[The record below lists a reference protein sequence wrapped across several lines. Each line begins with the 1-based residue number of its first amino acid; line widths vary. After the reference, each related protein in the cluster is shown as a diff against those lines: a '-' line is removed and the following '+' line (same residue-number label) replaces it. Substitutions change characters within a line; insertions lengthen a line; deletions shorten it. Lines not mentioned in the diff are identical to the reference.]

1 MQFELVTTMD
11 DPRHP
16 FDRPLLLAR
25 LRRAALGLPDADFL
39 LRRCAEDIAERLS
52 IVRRTFTLGADIGSR
67 HGVLA
72 STLSHLPNVATVVS
86 LDPCADLLGRAP
98 MPRVLAD
105 EEALPFADASLDLV
119 VSALSLHLVNDLPG
133 TLAQIRRA
141 LKPDGLLLASLLGGS
156 TLTELRQSWLA
167 AESEIEGG
175 ASPRVAPFL
184 DVRQAGA
191 LLQRAGFALPVVDAE
206 TVTATYP
213 SPLALMRDLRAM
225 GAANM
230 LRGRRRSTLRRETLA
245 RAVAVYEQRFAGPD
259 GRIPATFEII
269 TMTAWAPDASQ
280 PQPLRPGSATTR
292 LADALGAS
300 EPPPDRTGD

>member
-1 MQFELVTTMD
+1 MD

-16 FDRPLLLAR
+16 FDRALLLAR
-25 LRRAALGLPDADFL
+25 LRRAAPGIADADFL
-39 LRRCAEDIAERLS
+39 LERSAEDFAERLGM
-52 IVRRTFTLGADIGSR
+52 VQRTFVMGADIGSR
-67 HGVLA
+67 HGVAARALA
-72 STLSHLPNVATVVS
+72 GVPNVVTIVN
-86 LDPCADLLGRAP
+86 LDPCAELLARAP

-105 EEALPFADASLDLV
+105 EEALPFADASLDLA

-141 LKPDGLLLASLLGGS
+141 LKPDGLLLASLLGGN

-206 TVTATYP
+206 TVTATYS

-225 GAANM
+225 GATNM
-230 LRGRRRSTLRRETLA
+230 LGGRRRSALRRDTLA
-245 RAVAVYEQRFAGPD
+245 RTVAIYEQRFAGRD

-280 PQPLRPGSATTR
+280 PQPLRPGSATMR
-292 LADALGAS
+292 LADALGAT
-300 EPPPDRTGD
+300 EPPRDPSDRLED